1 MPKTFALCS
10 TSACLCL
17 CLWVSIPRWL
27 FSLYFSSVGFWTPRI
42 GNKKDKALSPVQ
54 WGSCNRKSTKVHN
67 CEIFLLQGQ
76 ESLAAQPDN
85 VLVRTLFHLKQTP
98 LGPYMLDL
106 LPRMHIHTRSDA
118 HSQAIEYNFQIR
130 KWWLGCLAARG
141 GEKKEILPM
150 TTGSLTYFK
159 TFERESA
166 LIPFHDSVE
175 QVCLSKTN

>member
-85 VLVRTLFHLKQTP
+85 VLVKTLFHLKQTP
-98 LGPYMLDL
+98 LGPYVLDL
-106 LPRMHIHTRSDA
+106 LPRMHIHTHSDA

-141 GEKKEILPM
+141 GKKKK
-150 TTGSLTYFK
+150 YFPWQQD
-159 TFERESA
+159 
-166 LIPFHDSVE
+166 L
-175 QVCLSKTN
+175 

>member
-1 MPKTFALCS
+1 MTPKKTSEVPKTFALCS

-17 CLWVSIPRWL
+17 CLWVSIPHWL

-85 VLVRTLFHLKQTP
+85 VLVRTLSHLKQTP
-98 LGPYMLDL
+98 LGPYGLIYCHACTYTL
-106 LPRMHIHTRSDA
+106 VQTHTPKLSSTIFRSENDDWDVL
-118 HSQAIEYNFQIR
+118 QQE
-130 KWWLGCLAARG
+130 
-141 GEKKEILPM
+141 EEIKRN
-150 TTGSLTYFK
+150 TSYDNGISNIF
-159 TFERESA
+159 
-166 LIPFHDSVE
+166 
-175 QVCLSKTN
+175 